1 MSAKEY
7 NVWVADYSIRPWGE
21 EMQDYRIGMVTQ
33 SVRAANSKEPV
44 YMKDCMPVFESVQ
57 EKKAF
62 DWKAASAACRSHTL
76 AMGGKVG

>member
-33 SVRAANSKEPV
+33 SVRAANSKDPV
-44 YMKDCMPVFESVQ
+44 LMKDCMPVFEAVK
-57 EKKAF
+57 EKKIF
-62 DWKAASAACRSHTL
+62 DWKASKAALKERTI
-76 AMGGKVG
+76 AMQGKT